1 MAPANIDSSSGPARR
16 IENIQK
22 LIGELSKREMQA
34 DEIATFLRY
43 SPSGAGKYIRDLRDA
58 GVIEL
63 ARYVDGTITYIGK
76 AIYALSSDSER
87 VQTFLAALAQ
97 PKRRVIDHGS
107 KRLPGLPEKSMCN
120 GRQFHILADDTN
132 YAIRV
137 NSAPAQ
143 RDPLVAA
150 FFGSAPAQKA

>member
-1 MAPANIDSSSGPARR
+1 MTQASIYSSSGPARR

-22 LIGELSKREMQA
+22 LIGELARREMKA

-43 SPSGAGKYIRDLRDA
+43 SPSGAGKYIRDLREA
-58 GVIEL
+58 RVIEL
-63 ARYVDGTITYIGK
+63 ARYLDGTITYIGK

-87 VQTFLAALAQ
+87 IQTFLAALVQ
-97 PKRRVIDHGS
+97 PKHRTIDHS
-107 KRLPGLPEKSMCN
+107 AKRLPKLPEISMCS

-150 FFGSAPAQKA
+150 FFGSAQAQKA